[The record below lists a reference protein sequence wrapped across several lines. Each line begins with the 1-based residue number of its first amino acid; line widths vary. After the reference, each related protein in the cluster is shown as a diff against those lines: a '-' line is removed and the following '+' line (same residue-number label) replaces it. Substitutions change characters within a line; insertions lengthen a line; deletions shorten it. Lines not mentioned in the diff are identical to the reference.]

1 MSTTRSAVSTDS
13 GGIQAAA
20 GLLVAEA
27 GPCWNAAS
35 LLCEPPLGNHHRAF
49 GCLLSEQEMNKSK
62 CQSQSQKPFVSQQG
76 IPVFF
81 FLNTVF
87 IGRVIRP
94 ACTQVAGIRCH
105 IPDLVGLSRT
115 SFKTY
120 CDISV
125 FLLSSL
131 NCTVNN
137 GNWQMI

>member
-1 MSTTRSAVSTDS
+1 MFTTRSTVSTDS
-13 GGIQAAA
+13 GGLQAAA

-35 LLCEPPLGNHHRAF
+35 LLCEPPLGNHHRAV

-62 CQSQSQKPFVSQQG
+62 CQSQSQNPFVSQQG
-76 IPVFF
+76 IPVFWF
-81 FLNTVF
+81 FFNTVF

-115 SFKTY
+115 SFKT
-120 CDISV
+120 
-125 FLLSSL
+125 SSL
-131 NCTVNN
+131 HSTVIS
-137 GNWQMI
+137 QFSS